1 MCPFPDEKNRMPR
14 HPVSMIWIVR
24 LRLLGRPPVNQD
36 SHCQGNRRRTDE
48 HPGKSGVPGFGR
60 SGRIRA
66 LREIRERGFFIIDDL
81 QVGHRR
87 GRGGLTRRRGGLT
100 RRRGR
105 LARRRSRLTR
115 RRSRHTRRR
124 SRHTRRRGG
133 LARRRGGPTRRRGG
147 PTRRRGGLARRRG
160 GHTRRRS
167 RLARGRGGL
176 ACGRGGLARRA
187 EAEHEVADATR
198 TADGQVPGISL
209 PGDPVPA
216 EAVALIPERRFF
228 KHTRSV
234 IKRDI
239 GVIRRI
245 VLPKCGNY
253 VLLDG
258 LVQRLPA
265 PDEHIG
271 GLLDPDDPD
280 SRQVEAEA
288 AIRKLLG
295 QILSVQDLRHIPFAV
310 IRSPR
315 RRERTCKRNQAAQQ
329 EQTCEKARKEADD
342 SFCHRNSTLSTESKQ
357 FCLTKYSLRPA
368 GLKLVKNLEKLE
380 IFEKI

>member
-1 MCPFPDEKNRMPR
+1 M
-14 HPVSMIWIVR
+14 IVR

-48 HPGKSGVPGFGR
+48 QPGKSGVPGFGR

-105 LARRRSRLTR
+105 LARRRR
-115 RRSRHTRRR
+115 RHTRRR
-124 SRHTRRRGG
+124 SRLARRRGRLARRRGG
-133 LARRRGGPTRRRGG
+133 LARRRGGLARRRGRLARRRG
-147 PTRRRGGLARRRG
+147 RLARRRGRLARRRSRLARRRGGLARR
-160 GHTRRRS
+160 T
-167 RLARGRGGL
+167 
-176 ACGRGGLARRA
+176 

-198 TADGQVPGISL
+198 TADGQIPGISL

-253 VLLDG
+253 VPLDG

-368 GLKLVKNLEKLE
+368 GLKPVTNLEKLE

>member
-1 MCPFPDEKNRMPR
+1 M
-14 HPVSMIWIVR
+14 
-24 LRLLGRPPVNQD
+24 
-36 SHCQGNRRRTDE
+36 
-48 HPGKSGVPGFGR
+48 
-60 SGRIRA
+60 
-66 LREIRERGFFIIDDL
+66 
-81 QVGHRR
+81 
-87 GRGGLTRRRGGLT
+87 
-100 RRRGR
+100 
-105 LARRRSRLTR
+105 
-115 RRSRHTRRR
+115 
-124 SRHTRRRGG
+124 
-133 LARRRGGPTRRRGG
+133 
-147 PTRRRGGLARRRG
+147 
-160 GHTRRRS
+160 
-167 RLARGRGGL
+167 
-176 ACGRGGLARRA
+176 
-187 EAEHEVADATR
+187 ADATR
-198 TADGQVPGISL
+198 TADGQIPGISL

-253 VLLDG
+253 VPLDG

-368 GLKLVKNLEKLE
+368 GLKLVTNLEKIE